1 MKTKIIIRWAKKED
15 LKEIVN
21 IFITGSKKRPYLQEW
36 TKKKVIGFLKPSLK
50 KNELL
55 VAVIDGNVIGFI
67 LAGPSSANKKIV
79 YVGELWVTE
88 KYQGKGIGK
97 SLLVFIEK
105 YHKKK
110 GVDIMRFTAYNK
122 SKASG
127 FYKKLNYKMSKDVV
141 LLDKRLK

>member
-1 MKTKIIIRWAKKED
+1 MKIRNAKKGD

-21 IFITGSKKRPYLQEW
+21 IFMMGSKKRPYLQEW

-55 VAVIDGNVIGFI
+55 VAVINENVVGFI

-79 YVGELWVTE
+79 YIDELWVAE
-88 KYQGKGIGK
+88 NYRGKGIGK
-97 SLLVFIEK
+97 SLLAFIEK

-110 GVDIMRFTAYNK
+110 GVDIMRFTAYSK
-122 SKASG
+122 SKASS
-127 FYKKLNYKMSKDVV
+127 FYKKLNYKVSKEVV
-141 LLDKRLK
+141 LLDKKL